1 MTEELVAAP
10 EHLLMYHAALAWK
23 AMTVLDLSKMFLKEK
38 FMAQF
43 GDLSV
48 FFPEVL
54 FVAEVCTQAL
64 FFFLQFQMLC
74 MNRPLASSISRFP
87 LLQD

>member
-43 GDLSV
+43 GDLSC
-48 FFPEVL
+48 FF
-54 FVAEVCTQAL
+54 
-64 FFFLQFQMLC
+64 
-74 MNRPLASSISRFP
+74 S
-87 LLQD
+87 